1 MSSHAA
7 ASATG
12 RPRPRRRSN
21 HCRPPRHSY
30 PRPDLFLPQLDRVV
44 IALDRATRGLL
55 PRPAVPPE
63 QAPRALH
70 RVRDVEE
77 ATDQL
82 LDPRQGPPL
91 VSPAVCKR
99 STIQL
104 PLQPGDLLIAEPRTA
119 GRPLRGDTGRPTL
132 TPLPPPPFHR
142 SFRHPQSTSDDLVPV
157 PGFEPSHS
165 IQPYPLPGCPLSVV
179 QAAALRVPHSDSST
193 GQRAQRSAERPDITQ
208 SSSVAGSADAA
219 PRLRRPRRGQGG
231 CLKRTSSPNAYQPA
245 KIAPLP

>member
-30 PRPDLFLPQLDRVV
+30 PRPDLLLPQLDRVV

-63 QAPRALH
+63 EAPRALH

-82 LDPRQGPPL
+82 LTRAKVHRWSAQPCASGPRSNSRSSLATWASLSLGRPGDPFEATPAAPPSRHCRRHRSTDL
-91 VSPAVCKR
+91 SDTRRAPAMTWFLSPASNRVTASRRTR
-99 STIQL
+99 SRAAL
-104 PLQPGDLLIAEPRTA
+104 SASVK
-119 GRPLRGDTGRPTL
+119 
-132 TPLPPPPFHR
+132 PPPCAYL
-142 SFRHPQSTSDDLVPV
+142 TMT
-157 PGFEPSHS
+157 
-165 IQPYPLPGCPLSVV
+165 VV
-179 QAAALRVPHSDSST
+179 QRSELT
-193 GQRAQRSAERPDITQ
+193 AQPNDPT
-208 SSSVAGSADAA
+208 
-219 PRLRRPRRGQGG
+219 
-231 CLKRTSSPNAYQPA
+231 SPNQVQ
-245 KIAPLP
+245 